1 MRTQKVIGL
10 LMAAMMLV
18 MAPAQSF
25 AASDGN
31 AADAE
36 KNSGGKYISEVY
48 TAYGKDEASAKNVL
62 EKNGYTAVSGNLN
75 EKGKTYVMMGYK
87 TTNDSNKA
95 IKDLALMNSRGG
107 YTVGDYNN
115 ILSEEKKE
123 IAGFLNKYM
132 PAIKEYRA
140 NYKEGKAKAKIVHEL
155 LNNYVEEDSKMKMGD
170 LLLADTLQD
179 KVGVDASITSENKE
193 KLPDL
198 VTILMQGNTMV
209 VNSIYELL
217 AMAADSSDTNL
228 IDRFAAKSYDDLLK
242 DLEKEKPGLTE
253 PKKVQVIKGRYGTD
267 AKIMAEEAKEFAK
280 ALKEYEDNK
289 LNLEKAKAKDV
300 ESELGE
306 VKKVENAAELETAK
320 AQTELVYT
328 GLLYEMLKNYE
339 GGNFKKGELLK
350 FFMEGPKDD
359 NDLEKFY
366 PLAAALTKSQSAL
379 LGMIPI
385 SQLIMY
391 AMVGDQ
397 GWAKQFKANKG
408 KYANMKDI
416 SVYSGVDRNIY
427 QVEGRVALTDEAK
440 RKKAEV
446 FPFDI
451 GSKGIRNTLAITA
464 GVGWVATLACVLAG
478 AGKSINKIAVHPEL
492 GMTVEQISDKLE
504 KVALFYGN
512 GSEMINA
519 KTFAELEK
527 IHGSAVKAVENMK
540 FLPEMKISSQV
551 RERAMELAAA
561 KDEAVNGQWIE
572 KTVNSGF
579 RYVTIALALIS
590 AGLTIAAL
598 VAEEKVD
605 LPNVPAYMIDV
616 KTGRDGKRSTLAYKA
631 ALSNGDDYK
640 SGFIP
645 SPYAADLKAYEGKQW
660 LTIYTTKD
668 YRAGKP
674 ILADVVVQNTKEFPG
689 GYNSALHIIGEKGA
703 TNLINKNYMNWSR
716 AKELLNRKS
725 AVFMFYKHSTES
737 ETASAF
743 SGGMIAIYTIGGVA
757 LIALIALLVRRSRKN
772 TQTT

>member
-31 AADAE
+31 AADTE
-36 KNSGGKYISEVY
+36 KNGGGKYISEVY

-267 AKIMAEEAKEFAK
+267 AKIMA
-280 ALKEYEDNK
+280 
-289 LNLEKAKAKDV
+289 
-300 ESELGE
+300 
-306 VKKVENAAELETAK
+306 
-320 AQTELVYT
+320 
-328 GLLYEMLKNYE
+328 
-339 GGNFKKGELLK
+339 
-350 FFMEGPKDD
+350 
-359 NDLEKFY
+359 
-366 PLAAALTKSQSAL
+366 
-379 LGMIPI
+379 
-385 SQLIMY
+385 
-391 AMVGDQ
+391 
-397 GWAKQFKANKG
+397 
-408 KYANMKDI
+408 
-416 SVYSGVDRNIY
+416 
-427 QVEGRVALTDEAK
+427 
-440 RKKAEV
+440 
-446 FPFDI
+446 
-451 GSKGIRNTLAITA
+451 
-464 GVGWVATLACVLAG
+464 
-478 AGKSINKIAVHPEL
+478 
-492 GMTVEQISDKLE
+492 
-504 KVALFYGN
+504 
-512 GSEMINA
+512 
-519 KTFAELEK
+519 
-527 IHGSAVKAVENMK
+527 
-540 FLPEMKISSQV
+540 
-551 RERAMELAAA
+551 
-561 KDEAVNGQWIE
+561 
-572 KTVNSGF
+572 
-579 RYVTIALALIS
+579 
-590 AGLTIAAL
+590 
-598 VAEEKVD
+598 
-605 LPNVPAYMIDV
+605 
-616 KTGRDGKRSTLAYKA
+616 
-631 ALSNGDDYK
+631 
-640 SGFIP
+640 
-645 SPYAADLKAYEGKQW
+645 
-660 LTIYTTKD
+660 
-668 YRAGKP
+668 
-674 ILADVVVQNTKEFPG
+674 
-689 GYNSALHIIGEKGA
+689 
-703 TNLINKNYMNWSR
+703 
-716 AKELLNRKS
+716 
-725 AVFMFYKHSTES
+725 
-737 ETASAF
+737 
-743 SGGMIAIYTIGGVA
+743 
-757 LIALIALLVRRSRKN
+757 
-772 TQTT
+772 